1 MRKGTSDMRI
11 GEFARRCGVSAR
23 SVRYYEQQ
31 RLIAPGR
38 AANGY
43 REYDESAVVRVRNI
57 HELLDSGLTI
67 EDIRL
72 SIDEGCLDEPL
83 STLPRCPD
91 ALRVATDRLGA
102 LDRRIAAL
110 QDLRGRLARQLL
122 ATRSAMACGGETVTD
137 EWSR

>member
-11 GEFARRCGVSAR
+11 GELARHCGVSPR

-31 RLIAPGR
+31 RLIAPRR

-72 SIDEGCLDEPL
+72 SIDKGCLDEPL

-122 ATRSAMACGGETVTD
+122 ATESAMARTEARMAD

>member
-1 MRKGTSDMRI
+1 MREGTRDMRI
-11 GEFARRCGVSAR
+11 GELARRCGVSTR

-31 RLIAPGR
+31 HLIAPGR

-43 REYDESAVVRVRNI
+43 REYDELAVVRVRNI
-57 HELLDSGLTI
+57 HELLDSGLTV

-72 SIDEGCLDEPL
+72 SIDKGCLDEPL

-122 ATRSAMACGGETVTD
+122 ATRSAMARAGETGAD
-137 EWSR
+137 EWPR